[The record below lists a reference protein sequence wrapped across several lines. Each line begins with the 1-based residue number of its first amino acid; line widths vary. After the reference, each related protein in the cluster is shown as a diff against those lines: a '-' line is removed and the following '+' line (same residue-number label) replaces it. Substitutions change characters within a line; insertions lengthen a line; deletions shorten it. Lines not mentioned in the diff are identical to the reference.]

1 MGYLTINIPTTETHM
16 TTKKTAPAA
25 KKAKPRLE
33 VIESKKTT
41 VPLIVEPHP
50 RNYSGFP
57 FITLIQYRKA
67 PMLVIVD
74 NADDEVI
81 RAYVLDLCGPERV
94 DEERM
99 IQAAAE
105 WYDTNRTNFPISIE
119 FSRRGMT
126 PMTARVYR
134 ALNVEFV
141 SRVIGPVPKYPM
153 NTVKSLKRRR
163 RKALPPNV
171 ETNVISAEEMFQ

>member
-1 MGYLTINIPTTETHM
+1 M
-16 TTKKTAPAA
+16 AAA
-25 KKAKPRLE
+25 KKIAVKPKLKLVPTKPRPAAE
-33 VIESKKTT
+33 PKKTT
-41 VPLIVEPHP
+41 VPLIIEPHP
-50 RNYSGFP
+50 RDYSGFP

-81 RAYVLDLCGPERV
+81 RAFVLDLCGPERV
-94 DEERM
+94 DEEM
-99 IQAAAE
+99 IISAAAE
-105 WYDTNRTNFPISIE
+105 WHAKNKSQFPISIE

-126 PMTARVYR
+126 PVTSKIYR

-153 NTVKSLKRRR
+153 NTVKSIKRRR
-163 RKALPPNV
+163 RKPIAGGITIT
-171 ETNVISAEEMFQ
+171 EGNVILAEELFQQ

>member
-1 MGYLTINIPTTETHM
+1 MA
-16 TTKKTAPAA
+16 TKKTGIAA
-25 KKAKPRLE
+25 KKTKTQ
-33 VIESKKTT
+33 IEAAETKKISS

-57 FITLIQYRKA
+57 FITLIQYRKS

-94 DEERM
+94 DEELM
-99 IQAAAE
+99 IQTASE
-105 WYDTNRTNFPISIE
+105 WYDTNRVNFPISIE

-126 PMTARVYR
+126 PMTTKVYR

-153 NTVKSLKRRR
+153 NTVKSIKRRR
-163 RKALPPNV
+163 RKTLPHV
-171 ETNVISAEEMFQ
+171 ETTEVLAEELF

>member
-1 MGYLTINIPTTETHM
+1 MVRE
-16 TTKKTAPAA
+16 
-25 KKAKPRLE
+25 E
-33 VIESKKTT
+33 
-41 VPLIVEPHP
+41 
-50 RNYSGFP
+50 
-57 FITLIQYRKA
+57 
-67 PMLVIVD
+67 
-74 NADDEVI
+74 
-81 RAYVLDLCGPERV
+81 PERV

-163 RKALPPNV
+163 RKALPPK
-171 ETNVISAEEMFQ
+171 TASAPPAKKGKKASG